1 MQNLHD
7 WADAAS
13 VATFVLAL
21 AGASIG
27 FASFVWI
34 LWDRFQKR
42 LKLERY
48 LKTEKEKKK
57 DHGRRSILRIISDLG
72 LTEDEIIQLSFRSK
86 HIIRRRHSEDD
97 SDLTSAILF
106 EYRL

>member
-13 VATFVLAL
+13 VATFILAL

-27 FASFVWI
+27 FASFVWV
-34 LWDRFQKR
+34 LWDRLQKR

-48 LKTEKEKKK
+48 LKAEKEKKK
-57 DHGRRSILRIISDLG
+57 DNGRRSILRIISDLG
-72 LTEDEIIQLSFRSK
+72 LTEDEIVQLSFRSK
-86 HIIRRRHSEDD
+86 RIIRRRHADDD
-97 SDLTSAILF
+97 SSLTSAILF
-106 EYRL
+106 EYKD